1 MEISSAL
8 FSPVFFVVAIISKFK
23 SFFLEFT
30 YLKLVI
36 ENYKPS
42 TLSQPLMFTSENPHE
57 NTDFISLTWDFGR
70 TITSISQPWK
80 IAVQRSLRRRGSL
93 LKSYCIIIIIIIIRS
108 G

>member
-23 SFFLEFT
+23 SFFLEFA

-42 TLSQPLMFTSENPHE
+42 TLSQPLTCSPLRIH
-57 NTDFISLTWDFGR
+57 TKTQISYH
-70 TITSISQPWK
+70 
-80 IAVQRSLRRRGSL
+80 L
-93 LKSYCIIIIIIIIRS
+93 LGIL
-108 G
+108 GGQ